1 VAFAAV
7 LFAAH
12 AAAAAPGAVRQFSI
26 PAEPV
31 SAALIDF
38 AVQANI
44 TIGGGPRCAG
54 RVTGLNGVHTIE
66 EGLRLLLAGTSCDF
80 RVVAPDTVRII
91 ARVQA
96 PAKPASRPPSLAP
109 TQTQPEVEAADI
121 VVTATRRR
129 AYADQLPYS
138 VSVISGQEMSA
149 LGARDISDLTTTFAG
164 VSTTNL
170 GPGRDKILLRGLSD
184 GSFTGRTQST
194 VGIYLDDTPVTYN
207 APDPDLRLVDLASVE
222 VMRGPQGSLYGG
234 GSMSGVYR
242 IVTRKPELN
251 ILDAAMLA
259 GVGWTQD
266 GAPSNEA
273 EAMLNVPL
281 VKDRAAARLVAY
293 DEFDGGYI
301 DNVDLRDK
309 NIDGVRR
316 DGGRA
321 SLKVLLDPDWTLTT
335 GVASQRI
342 TSDDTQYVT
351 PSLGRLHR
359 ANAVREGSVNRF
371 TDAFVTVQRDSTRF
385 DFKAVTSLVQHGLSS
400 QTDASKALPL
410 FGGGSAAVGEYEE
423 PNATTMVTEDAM
435 LSSPSTGP
443 IQWLV
448 GVYGS
453 ATLEDIQSIVRTPNI
468 GVGPAVDLYHEWRKD
483 HRSAA
488 AVYGEATWALSD
500 RLSLTAGARATASEI
515 HTTSLVEM
523 PMAPAPRTFAGML
536 SGGGVSPKAALDY
549 RVWSGTRVYALVSEG
564 RRPGGFNTGGPIGV
578 VFATSPVAPG
588 MHRRFLSDELWNY
601 EAGVKAS
608 FWDGRLRLRSA
619 AFYDRWTNIQ
629 TDQYLN
635 SGLSYTANAGDG
647 RNIGLESELTTKP
660 TDHLTIDLSA
670 IFNNPELTRPQPGF
684 ISQPTAGLPG
694 VPDVSG
700 GGLIAYDQPLWSG
713 WSARFSGQAQY
724 IGRSHVT
731 FDPTLAPTMG
741 GYVIAQLSAQLIGPR
756 WRASAFLQN
765 PTGERGNTFSY
776 GNPFDFRQINESTPQ
791 RPRTLRLNL
800 AADF

>member
-1 VAFAAV
+1 
-7 LFAAH
+7 
-12 AAAAAPGAVRQFSI
+12 
-26 PAEPV
+26 
-31 SAALIDF
+31 
-38 AVQANI
+38 
-44 TIGGGPRCAG
+44 
-54 RVTGLNGVHTIE
+54 
-66 EGLRLLLAGTSCDF
+66 
-80 RVVAPDTVRII
+80 VRIL
-91 ARVQA
+91 ARVQPPPRPAVHPAA
-96 PAKPASRPPSLAP
+96 PPAPP
-109 TQTQPEVEAADI
+109 QVQPETIAADI

-129 AYADQLPYS
+129 AYAEQLPYS
-138 VSVISGQEMSA
+138 VSVIGGQDIAA
-149 LGARDISDLTTTFAG
+149 LGAKDISDLTTTFAG

-194 VGIYLDDTPVTYN
+194 VGVYLDDTPLTYN
-207 APDPDLRLVDLASVE
+207 APDPDLRLVDVASVE

-251 ILDAAMLA
+251 VLGAAILA
-259 GVGWTQD
+259 GAGWTQN

-273 EAMLNVPL
+273 EAMVNLPL
-281 VKDRAAARLVAY
+281 VTDRVAARLVAY

-301 DNVDLRDK
+301 DNVSLDEK

-321 SLKVLLDPDWTLTT
+321 SLKVLLDANWTLTS
-335 GVASQRI
+335 GVATQRI

-371 TDAFVTVQRDSTRF
+371 TDAFVTFERDSARY
-385 DFKAVTSLVQHGLSS
+385 DFKAVTSVVQHGLSS
-400 QTDASKALPL
+400 QTDASQALPL
-410 FGGGSAAVGEYEE
+410 FGGGAAAVGEYEE
-423 PNATTMVTEDAM
+423 PNSTTMVTEDAV
-435 LSSPSTGP
+435 LSSPSTGRF
-443 IQWLV
+443 QWLI
-448 GVYGS
+448 GAYGS
-453 ATLEDIQSIVRTPNI
+453 TTLEDIQSIVRTPSA
-468 GVGPAVDLYHEWRKD
+468 GGLAAVDLYHEWRKD
-483 HRSAA
+483 QRSAA
-488 AVYGEATWALSD
+488 ALYTETTWTLSD
-500 RLSLTAGARATASEI
+500 RLTFTAGVRGAVSEI
-515 HTTSLVEM
+515 RTTSLVEM
-523 PMAPAPRTFAGML
+523 PTAPPPRTF
-536 SGGGVSPKAALDY
+536 SGVLNGAGVSPKAALDY
-549 RVWSGTRVYALVSEG
+549 ALSPGVRLYTLVSEG
-564 RRPGGFNTGGPIGV
+564 RRPGGFNTGGPIGIAFV
-578 VFATSPVAPG
+578 TSPDAPG
-588 MHRRFLSDELWNY
+588 VHRRFVSDELWNY

-608 FWDGRLRLRSA
+608 LWDGRLKLRSA

-629 TDQYLN
+629 TDQYLA

-647 RNIGLESELTTKP
+647 RNMGLESELTAKP
-660 TDHLTIDLSA
+660 IDRLTVDLSA

-684 ISQPTAGLPG
+684 ITQPTAGLPG

-700 GGLIAYDQPLWSG
+700 GGLVSYDQPLWSG
-713 WSARFSGQAQY
+713 FSARFSGEAQY

-731 FDPTLAPTMG
+731 FNPNLAPSMG